1 MQTHQSRLHTLFRYV
16 PHDVNGELIVTQ
28 AIAARARLNT
38 RQVHSAHRELLQ
50 HGQ

>member
-16 PHDVNGELIVTQ
+16 THDVNGELIVTQ
-28 AIAARARLNT
+28 AITAGTRLNT
-38 RQVHSAHRELLQ
+38 RQVHPTHRELLQ